1 MGANFRKDTQAFLND
16 SKTIFEVPMIATKD
30 GNVVDRVNPLPVGL
44 VGPNTDAFGRLRIS
58 EPFTLFDSSHRF
70 ADNGLFHSSITGDAS
85 ATFSANEGLVNLT
98 VGDNANNE
106 IIRETTKCFSYQP
119 GKSLLILNT
128 FVMNAP
134 KTGLRQ
140 RVGYYGDKNGIYF
153 EQDGTTVNLVERNFN
168 TGTIAETRKSQSEW
182 NGDKLDGTGLSKK
195 TLDVTKAQILY
206 IDMEW
211 LGLGS
216 VRCGFII
223 DGQIIIVHT
232 FHHANL
238 ITSTYITTASLPIR
252 YEIKQQSEL
261 GDSSTAT
268 LKQVCSTVISEGGYE
283 LRGKQQAIGT
293 TVSSP
298 KDLPSPAGTFYPV
311 VAIKLKAS
319 PNRLD
324 AIVILTA
331 LSMLGVTNNAFYN
344 WQVRVGGSITE
355 PGSPTGWISAGSD
368 SAVEYK
374 LDGVGVSGTFRTLAS
389 GFFTATTQASVPVDI
404 LKEALFKFQLERNS
418 FTSTPEILYLAIA
431 TNSAGA
437 DVYATLD
444 WEEISR

>member
-30 GNVVDRVNPLPVGL
+30 GNVVDRVNPFPVTPTGSA
-44 VGPNTDAFGRLRIS
+44 VDAFGRLRIS
-58 EPFTLFDSSHRF
+58 TPFTLFDSSHRF
-70 ADNGLFHSSITGDAS
+70 ADNGLWNSKITGDAS
-85 ATFSANEGLVNLT
+85 STFRENQGLIDLT
-98 VGDNANNE
+98 VGDNANDE
-106 IIRETTKCFSYQP
+106 IIRETTKVFSYQP
-119 GKSLLILNT
+119 GKSLLTLNT

-140 RVGYYGDKNGIYF
+140 RVGYYGAKNGIYL
-153 EQDGTTVNLVERNFN
+153 EQDGTTINFVERDYV
-168 TGTIAETRKSQSEW
+168 TGSLNETRKSQSEW

-195 TLDVTKAQILY
+195 TLDLTKAQILY

-216 VRCGFII
+216 VRCGFVI
-223 DGQIIIVHT
+223 DGQFIIAHT

-252 YEIKQQSEL
+252 YEIKQQTNL
-261 GDSSTAT
+261 GDSTTAT
-268 LKQVCSTVISEGGYE
+268 LKQVCSTVMSEGGYE
-283 LRGKQQAIGT
+283 LRGKQQGVGT
-293 TVSSP
+293 AVNAP
-298 KDLPSPAGTFYPV
+298 KDLTSANTFYPV
-311 VAIKLKAS
+311 VAIRLKTS
-319 PNRLD
+319 PDRLD

-331 LSMLGVTNNAFYN
+331 LSILGVTNNAYYN
-344 WQVRVGGSITE
+344 WQVRVGGAVTE
-355 PGSPTGWISAGSD
+355 PGSPTGWISAGTD

-389 GFFTATTQASVPVDI
+389 GFLTSTTQSAMPVDI

-418 FTSTPEILYLAIA
+418 FTSTPEILYLGIA
-431 TNSAGA
+431 SASAGA